1 MRFGLQKLQSWVS
14 ILVLAGKDDK
24 TPELFK
30 TALIRARFVQ
40 LLAEHTALPQRE
52 SFFMVGLFSCLDALM
67 DADMP
72 ALMTTMPLHESIK
85 NALIEKT
92 GVMGEALSCVL
103 AIEQGKIE
111 QTRFMQMN
119 AGEIS
124 SYYMQAM
131 WWTTITCANL
141 AK

>member
-1 MRFGLQKLQSWVS
+1 
-14 ILVLAGKDDK
+14 
-24 TPELFK
+24 
-30 TALIRARFVQ
+30 
-40 LLAEHTALPQRE
+40 
-52 SFFMVGLFSCLDALM
+52 MVGLFSCLDALM

-72 ALMTTMPLHESIK
+72 TLMASMPLHDSIK

-111 QTRFMQMN
+111 QTSFMQMN